1 MKIRYCHAM
10 LENANDRN
18 KLSSKEYQ
26 ETDIPENILS
36 ILRTNKHFKSSKTFG
51 NEKLGKPIEYEKLIV
66 SSEGKD
72 EKVFEYY
79 NKGIHYMMHGGEN
92 EKPIIFQVFAHFMM
106 KDK

>member
-10 LENANDRN
+10 LKNINDRK
-18 KLSSKEYQ
+18 KLYLKEYQ

-36 ILRTNKHFKSSKTFG
+36 ILRTNKHLKSSKIFG
-51 NEKLGKPIEYEKLIV
+51 NESFGEPIEYEKLIV

-79 NKGIHYMMHGGEN
+79 NKGIHYMMYGGEN
-92 EKPIIFQVFAHFMM
+92 EKPIFQVFAHFMM